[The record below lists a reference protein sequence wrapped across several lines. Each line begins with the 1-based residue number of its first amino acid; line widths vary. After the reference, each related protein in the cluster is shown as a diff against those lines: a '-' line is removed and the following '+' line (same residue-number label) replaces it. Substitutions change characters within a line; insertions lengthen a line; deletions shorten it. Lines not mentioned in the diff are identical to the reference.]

1 MRVLRDQQKVEADA
15 RLESLLLEGLASG
28 KDVPLN
34 QAFWRE
40 LKDEAAQTLV
50 RKKQARRRQKHDE
63 EPNS

>member
-28 KDVPLN
+28 KDVTLN
-34 QAFWRE
+34 QAFWHE

-50 RKKQARRRQKHDE
+50 RKKQARRQQKHDE
-63 EPNS
+63 ELNS